1 MLLWAPITVLAAT
14 AQVIR
19 NGAQAS
25 LTASLGALGAAQ
37 VRFLYGLPFAALFLI
52 GTLAVS
58 GERIPAF
65 TPTVLGWIV
74 LGGICQIG
82 ATALMLL
89 VMERRAFGA
98 GYAYIKTEPV
108 LVAAMGA
115 VLLGDRLPVFGW
127 IAVVVVT
134 AGVLLASV
142 SPQEYRNLFS
152 EIRMILAGVASGG
165 LFGLSV
171 VAFRGGINALPSGG
185 FVVRSL
191 SALVVTLLIQS
202 ILLGIW
208 LAVRNRAALTGSLR
222 EWRRSLGAG
231 LAGALASAAW
241 FTAFSLTAAA
251 NVRTLALIEL
261 PIAALLSGRLT
272 GQKVARHEL
281 VGMGIV
287 MAGVALLLGSQ
298 G

>member
-108 LVAAMGA
+108 LVAVMGA